1 MPARSITSP
10 RPPWPRGAGPAA
22 VVLCVALASLVLAA
36 CGGSTPS
43 SSATTAT
50 SVASGTGS
58 SSPATTTSPSGAAS
72 STASRLATLSQS
84 LQEAETA
91 PFKATYSATDS
102 GKTETITFEQDP
114 PKLAFV
120 TTGGEVVDTGT
131 ATYFCS
137 TAAPATCLSSS
148 TEDPLSSLLDALSP
162 KTAVASLQSAQSA
175 LAAKTAGYDASFS
188 SQTFAGQAA
197 TCVTVSEPVGS
208 EKVCVTGTGQLAY
221 VSTSPSQ
228 VFELTGYSGT
238 VSASDFAVPAGA
250 TIETV
255 PVG

>member
-1 MPARSITSP
+1 MPGRSITSSNPAP
-10 RPPWPRGAGPAA
+10 RRVSGAVA
-22 VVLCVALASLVLAA
+22 VVLGVALASLALAA

-50 SVASGTGS
+50 TSASGGATT
-58 SSPATTTSPSGAAS
+58 SPPTTTSPSGAAS

-84 LQEAETA
+84 LQNAETA

-120 TTGGEVVDTGT
+120 TTGGEVIDTGT

-148 TEDPLSSLLDALSP
+148 TEDPLSSLLDVLSP
-162 KTAVASLQSAQSA
+162 KTAVASLQAAQSA
-175 LAAKTAGYDASFS
+175 LAAKTAGYDATFS

-197 TCVTVSEPVGS
+197 TCVTIAASAGS

-228 VFELTGYSGT
+228 VFELTSYSGS
-238 VSASDFAVPAGA
+238 VDASDFALPAGA

-255 PVG
+255 PAG